1 MQVREIIRS
10 AKSIQQPGRWAAG
23 AMPKTAFPLSKS
35 GSKAYKLGN
44 WRWRVVTFN
53 VAGLNC
59 RLLVNY
65 HPALLQYQA
74 MLGVDIG
81 GDTKVLVCLEH
92 HPTHKPWHAH
102 VCCDDVNVV
111 PSGMRRGPWM
121 RSVNGTGA
129 KHRMPCPATD
139 EAAFNR
145 AVSFFR
151 LDRNAGG
158 SLI

>member
-1 MQVREIIRS
+1 MVREIIRS
-10 AKSIQQPGRWAAG
+10 TKGNRQLGKWAVG

-44 WRWRVVTFN
+44 RRWRVVTFDACG
-53 VAGLNC
+53 VSC
-59 RLLVNY
+59 RLLINY
-65 HPALLQYQA
+65 HPTLSQYQA
-74 MLGVDIG
+74 MLGIDIG

-102 VCCDDVNVV
+102 VCCDDIENV
-111 PSGMRRGPWM
+111 PSGIKRGPWVK
-121 RSVNGTGA
+121 SINALGL

-139 EAAFNR
+139 ESAFNR

-151 LDRNAGG
+151 LDRDGG
-158 SLI
+158 GLV